1 MRVSRFRGLWIIE
14 ARSADGS
21 WFVTQPAEYD
31 QAAVEAPM
39 LGEEGAVSAILRR
52 IPKTRAA
59 WESRACFE
67 ASDPQK
73 WGEP

>member
-1 MRVSRFRGLWIIE
+1 MMSRLYSGLWYVVGTFP
-14 ARSADGS
+14 DGTA
-21 WFVTQPAEYD
+21 FVTQPVEYD

-67 ASDPQK
+67 ASDPPR
-73 WGEP
+73 WGDD

>member
-1 MRVSRFRGLWIIE
+1 MTDALL
-14 ARSADGS
+14 
-21 WFVTQPAEYD
+21 TPD
-31 QAAVEAPM
+31 QAAELLGVPRARV

-67 ASDPQK
+67 ASDPPR
-73 WGEP
+73 WGDD